1 MIKFKVNIIIGS
13 RTETVAEAL
22 IKPSNFPCW
31 ETDLKRYVVV
41 KGVPGEIGCVALL
54 FFSKKGSSYMME
66 EELVHC
72 NPGRSY
78 VSILTGTTLEARV
91 ETILI
96 PSGEETLMTFI
107 WSGRGKTLL
116 LKLLLPFMRGRM
128 IRQTEVELDKF
139 RKLVEAKGSDF
150 NC

>member
-1 MIKFKVNIIIGS
+1 MIKFKVNVIISCRSEI
-13 RTETVAEAL
+13 VAEAL

-31 ETDLKRYVVV
+31 ETDLKKYIVV

-54 FFSKKGSSYMME
+54 FFSKKGNSYMME

-96 PSGEETLMTFI
+96 PSGEETLMTLI
-107 WSGRGKTLL
+107 WSGTGKTPL
-116 LKLLLPFMRGRM
+116 LKLLLPFMRSRM
-128 IRQTEVELDKF
+128 IRQTELELDKF
-139 RKLVEAKGSDF
+139 RKLAETKGSDF

>member
-1 MIKFKVNIIIGS
+1 MVKFKVNIIITS
-13 RTETVAEAL
+13 RVEVVAEAL
-22 IKPSNFPCW
+22 IRPENYPCW
-31 ETDLKRYVVV
+31 ETDLKKYVVV

-54 FFSKKGSSYMME
+54 FFVKNGSSYMME

-78 VSILTGTTLEARV
+78 VSILTGASLDARV

-96 PSGEETLMTFI
+96 PSGDDTMMTLI
-107 WSGRGKTLL
+107 WSGEGKTLL

-128 IRQTEVELDKF
+128 IRRTEAELDRF
-139 RKLVEAKGSDF
+139 RKLVETKGSDF
-150 NC
+150 SC

>member
-1 MIKFKVNIIIGS
+1 MIKFKVNIIISS
-13 RTETVAEAL
+13 RSETVAEAL

-41 KGVPGEIGCVALL
+41 KGVPGETGCVALL

-96 PSGEETLMTFI
+96 PSGEETLMTLI
-107 WSGRGKTLL
+107 WAGRGKTFL

>member
-1 MIKFKVNIIIGS
+1 MIKFKVNVIISCRSEI
-13 RTETVAEAL
+13 VAEAL

-31 ETDLKRYVVV
+31 ETDLKKYIVV
-41 KGVPGEIGCVALL
+41 KGVPGEAGCVALL

-78 VSILTGTTLEARV
+78 VSILTGTALEARV

-96 PSGEETLMTFI
+96 PSGEETLMTLI
-107 WSGRGKTLL
+107 WSGKGKTLL
-116 LKLLLPFMRGRM
+116 LKLLLPFMRSRM
-128 IRQTEVELDKF
+128 IRQTEIELDKF